1 MKKIN
6 LAVLLSLLL
15 IVGLLSGCGK
25 KEEGIEGIKEEAEN
39 IEKKVE
45 EVSAGVTVPGNLLS
59 CPQKYFGT
67 EITDCRTQPQE
78 PVCVYY
84 KIEKGGQERVDN
96 GQFTSECGACKFYGK
111 DGKIEAAGITLIGYE
126 KGECYQGMYGKN

>member
-1 MKKIN
+1 MLFRMYTRWGERKGFDVKI
-6 LAVLLSLLL
+6 LDYAPA
-15 IVGLLSGCGK
+15 
-25 KEEGIEGIKEEAEN
+25 EEAGIKEEAEN

-45 EVSAGVTVPGNLLS
+45 EMSAGVTVPGNLLS

-78 PVCVYY
+78 AVCAYY
-84 KIEKGGQERVDN
+84 KIEKGGVERVDN
-96 GQFTSECGACKFYGK
+96 GQHTSECGACKFYGK